1 VVVIPR
7 LPQYNYMAIFDGEY
21 INPWTLEPF

>member
-7 LPQYNYMAIFDGEY
+7 LPAYNYMAIFDGEY
-21 INPWTLEPF
+21 IDPWTLEPF